1 MSPEFSYSQVDVQLV
16 AQHPIDAHSEHRP
29 HGEGGGGDFDPAL
42 FDRRDDG
49 RDRLLGLDKRIS
61 GPNLPDVVTVGR
73 ADQRSAIVLGGLDR
87 LLIRVDEVVVE
98 GRKLDG
104 VKRIDV
110 RFQVRPEAPEPGIER
125 MRRDD
130 EVPVAP
136 DAGQVIERPEIIG
149 LPEVRVDDDDVL
161 VGKRQFDA
169 GKKKK
174 APTLG
179 VFLEV
184 SVECDDIVVG
194 YGQGI

>member
-1 MSPEFSYSQVDVQLV
+1 M
-16 AQHPIDAHSEHRP
+16 
-29 HGEGGGGDFDPAL
+29 
-42 FDRRDDG
+42 
-49 RDRLLGLDKRIS
+49 
-61 GPNLPDVVTVGR
+61 TVGR

-161 VGKRQFDA
+161 VGERQLDT
-169 GKKKK
+169 GEEKE
-174 APTLG
+174 APLVG
-179 VFLEV
+179 VSLELPVEGNNIMV
-184 SVECDDIVVG
+184 SD
-194 YGQGI
+194 GQGVETPLCGPVDELL